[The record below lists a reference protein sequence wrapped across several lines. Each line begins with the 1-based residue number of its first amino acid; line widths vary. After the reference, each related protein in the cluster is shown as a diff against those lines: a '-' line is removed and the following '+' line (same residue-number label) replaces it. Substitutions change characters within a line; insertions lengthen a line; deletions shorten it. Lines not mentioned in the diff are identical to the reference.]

1 MIESVLIANR
11 GEIACRIIGTLRR
24 MGIRSVAVYHFA
36 DRRAPHVKLADA
48 AVELNAEV
56 PSAAY
61 LDMRQLT
68 DAANRF
74 GATAIHP
81 GYGFLAE
88 NAVFAR
94 AVTDAGLIFI
104 GPSPE
109 VIEIMGDKIR
119 ATDFAAAAGISVA
132 PRVMHDDIEIV
143 IDEVEVIGYPVLIK
157 AAAGGGGKGMKTA
170 YNREQLRDQIAVAQS
185 EAERYFLDGRV
196 YVERLVQHPRHIEVQ
211 ILGDGNGNAIHL
223 FERECSIQRRFQK
236 IIEESPAPD
245 LDPRVR
251 DELCNAAVTL
261 SAAANYRN
269 AGTVEFILAP
279 DNSFYFLEM
288 NTRLQVEHPVTEAVT
303 GLDLVEEQL
312 HIASSGK
319 LRLTQDAITQ
329 HGHAIE
335 CRICAERPDDD
346 FLPAT
351 GTVRLLHL
359 PEGDHVRV
367 DNGVQEGQ
375 EIGAAFDSMLAK
387 LIVHGPDRSHAIES
401 CIGALREYVLLGVAV
416 NTDYLARILRHP
428 VFQSGI
434 YDTGFVADHANELK
448 AIPLDRSD
456 IDAILVGAALATD
469 SFQHAVYAVP
479 NLHAAIGH
487 WRN

>member
-1 MIESVLIANR
+1 MIDSVLIANR

-36 DRRAPHVKLADA
+36 DRRAPHVKLADS

-61 LDMRQLT
+61 LDKQQLI
-68 DAANRF
+68 AAAIQS

-88 NAVFAR
+88 NAAFAR
-94 AVTDAGLIFI
+94 AVTDAELIFI

-119 ATDFAAAAGISVA
+119 ATDFAASAGIPVSL
-132 PRVMHDDIEIV
+132 RVMHDDFASLV
-143 IDEVEVIGYPVLIK
+143 DEVDVIGYPVLIK
-157 AAAGGGGKGMKTA
+157 AAAGGGGKGMKIA
-170 YNREQLRDQIAVAQS
+170 HNREQLRDQIAVAQS

-196 YVERLVQHPRHIEVQ
+196 YVERLIECPRHIEVQ

-236 IIEESPAPD
+236 IIEESPAPN
-245 LDPRVR
+245 LDPIVR
-251 DELCNAAVTL
+251 DEICDAAVTL

-288 NTRLQVEHPVTEAVT
+288 NTRLQVEHPVTEQVT
-303 GLDLVEEQL
+303 GLDLVEEQI
-312 HIASSGK
+312 HIANSGE
-319 LRLTQDAITQ
+319 LRFTQAAITQ

-351 GTVRLLHL
+351 GTVRLLRL
-359 PEGDHVRV
+359 PEGDDVRV
-367 DNGVQEGQ
+367 DNGIDEGQ

-387 LIVHGPDRSHAIES
+387 LIVHGPDRSQAIQS
-401 CIGALREYVLLGVAV
+401 CIGALREYVLLGVAA
-416 NTDYLARILRHP
+416 NIDYLTRILQHP
-428 VFQSGI
+428 AFQSGEF
-434 YDTGFVADHANELK
+434 DTGFIVEYANELK
-448 AIPLDRSD
+448 AAPLERTDV
-456 IDAILVGAALATD
+456 DAILLAAALATD
-469 SFQHAVYAVP
+469 PFQQAVYAVP
-479 NLHAAIGH
+479 DLHAAIGH